1 LRLNEKKVI
10 HLQKNIDFESE
21 FLIMM
26 KKNLESK
33 LKRLHKHTI
42 SFNDKEFRVIEQHI
56 SKYGVKNKSKFFR
69 EAIIATILQK
79 AEEDHPKLF

>member
-1 LRLNEKKVI
+1 M
-10 HLQKNIDFESE
+10 QKIIDFENE

-33 LKRLHKHTI
+33 LKRQHKHTI
-42 SFNDKEFRVIEQHI
+42 AFNDKEFKVIGQYV
-56 SKYGVKNKSKFFR
+56 SKYKIKNKSKFFR

-79 AEEDHPKLF
+79 AEEDHPTLF